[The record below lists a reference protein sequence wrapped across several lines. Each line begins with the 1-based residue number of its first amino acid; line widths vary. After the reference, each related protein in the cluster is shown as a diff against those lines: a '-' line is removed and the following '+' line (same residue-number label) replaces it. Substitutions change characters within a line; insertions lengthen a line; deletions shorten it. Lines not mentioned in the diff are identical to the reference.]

1 MVSDFKEK
9 GFCVKNNVFT
19 ADVLYALSSEFDRI
33 VSQLEE
39 SGEYINARWGSELTK
54 DIEHSDTQVIHTH
67 NVQSFSAE
75 MMAMIQNK
83 KLLDA
88 VEELIGPDIIL
99 HHTKLFLKPP
109 GNGSA
114 FPLHQDWSY
123 FPTKN
128 NSMIAAV
135 IHLSESTPDT
145 GCIRIV
151 PGSHKIGKLEKSD
164 GHTHIPKIHDEHD
177 LEKAEPIIAKPGDV
191 LFFHCFSLHGSM
203 PNISNNPRK
212 TILIQLYAGT
222 DKVIDDN
229 PHSNIQLVLRGF
241 NYHAT
246 RNSVN
251 NIKPQQ

>member
-1 MVSDFKEK
+1 MVSDFKKKSFCLEK
-9 GFCVKNNVFT
+9 NVFT
-19 ADVLYALSSEFDRI
+19 PDTVQALSSEFDRI
-33 VSQLEE
+33 VSQLQE

-54 DIEHSDTQVIHTH
+54 DIEQSDTQVIHTH

-135 IHLSESTPDT
+135 IHLTESDEEM
-145 GCIRIV
+145 GCMRIV
-151 PGSHKIGKLEKSD
+151 PGSHKLGKVEKTD
-164 GHTHIPKIHDEHD
+164 GHSFVKGIHDRYQ
-177 LEKAEPIIAKPGDV
+177 LEDAEPIIAGPGDV
-191 LFFHCFSLHGSM
+191 VFFHCCSLHGSM
-203 PNISNNPRK
+203 QNVSKRPRK
-212 TILIQLYAGT
+212 TVLVQLYSGT
-222 DKVIDDN
+222 DRVVKGNRHTNV
-229 PHSNIQLVLRGF
+229 QLVLRGVNHF
-241 NYHAT
+241 AT
-246 RNSVN
+246 RSSVDTGF
-251 NIKPQQ
+251 

>member
-9 GFCVKNNVFT
+9 GFCVKNSVFT
-19 ADVLYALSSEFDRI
+19 ADALYALSSEFERI
-33 VSQLEE
+33 VSQLQE

-75 MMAMIQNK
+75 MMGMIQNK

-123 FPTKN
+123 FPTEK

-135 IHLSESTPDT
+135 IHLTESDEEM
-145 GCIRIV
+145 GCMRIV
-151 PGSHKIGKLEKSD
+151 PGSHRLGQIEKSD
-164 GHTHIPKIHDEHD
+164 GHSFVKGVHDRYQ
-177 LEKAEPIIAKPGDV
+177 LEDAEPIIVNPGDIV
-191 LFFHCFSLHGSM
+191 FFHCCSLHGSM
-203 PNISNNPRK
+203 PNVSKRPRK
-212 TILIQLYAGT
+212 TVLVQLYSGT
-222 DKVIDDN
+222 DRVVEGN
-229 PHSNIQLVLRGF
+229 RHTNVQLVLRGI
-241 NYHAT
+241 NYFAT
-246 RNSVN
+246 RSSVDTSF
-251 NIKPQQ
+251 

>member
-9 GFCVKNNVFT
+9 GFCLEKNVFT
-19 ADVLYALSSEFDRI
+19 PDAVQILSSEFDRI
-33 VSQLEE
+33 VSQLQR
-39 SGEYINARWGSELTK
+39 SGEYITARWGSELTK
-54 DIEHSDTQVIHTH
+54 DIEQSDTQVIHTH

-123 FPTKN
+123 FPTEK

-135 IHLSESTPDT
+135 IHLSESDEEM
-145 GCIRIV
+145 GCMRIV
-151 PGSHKIGKLEKSD
+151 PGSHKLGTIEKTD
-164 GHTHIPKIHDEHD
+164 GHSFVKGIHDRYQ
-177 LEKAEPIIAKPGDV
+177 LEDAEPIIAGPGDV
-191 LFFHCFSLHGSM
+191 VFFHCCSLHGSLQ
-203 PNISNNPRK
+203 NVSKRPRK
-212 TILIQLYAGT
+212 TVLVQLYSGT
-222 DKVIDDN
+222 DRVVEGN
-229 PHSNIQLVLRGF
+229 RHTNVQLVLRGVNHF
-241 NYHAT
+241 AT
-246 RNSVN
+246 RSGVDTGF
-251 NIKPQQ
+251 

>member
-9 GFCVKNNVFT
+9 GFCVKNSVFT
-19 ADVLYALSSEFDRI
+19 ADALYALSSDFDRI
-33 VSQLEE
+33 VLQLQE
-39 SGEYINARWGSELTK
+39 SGEYINARWGSELTE
-54 DIEHSDTQVIHTH
+54 DIEQSDTQVIHTH

-123 FPTKN
+123 FPTEK

-135 IHLSESTPDT
+135 IHLTDSDEEM
-145 GCIRIV
+145 GCMRIV
-151 PGSHKIGKLEKSD
+151 PGSHRLGKIEKTD
-164 GHTHIPKIHDEHD
+164 GQSFVKGIHDRYQ
-177 LEKAEPIIAKPGDV
+177 LEDAEAIIVKPGDV
-191 LFFHCFSLHGSM
+191 VFFHCCSLHGSM
-203 PNISNNPRK
+203 PNVSKRARK
-212 TILIQLYAGT
+212 TVLVQLYSGKDRVVEGNRHT
-222 DKVIDDN
+222 NV
-229 PHSNIQLVLRGF
+229 QLVLRGINHF
-241 NYHAT
+241 AT
-246 RNSVN
+246 RSSVDTSF
-251 NIKPQQ
+251 